1 MSWTWYLDPHTT
13 SKPLLTTQLLNQM
26 SAALRQIRENAP
38 PSVPPG
44 QQRLDTFAELEAR
57 TAAENTQQG
66 LVANP
71 SQPAI
76 APPPKPSPEQFQ
88 ADLKELAQDIT
99 LKEQQIEKLIA
110 HLPGLNWSEKEQVE
124 RMRELERQL
133 EELEGE
139 RVKAVGEKDALMKMV
154 EDRITGVGRVK

>member
-1 MSWTWYLDPHTT
+1 
-13 SKPLLTTQLLNQM
+13 M

-57 TAAENTQQG
+57 ENTQSTTD
-66 LVANP
+66 P
-71 SQPAI
+71 SQQAFVPPA
-76 APPPKPSPEQFQ
+76 KPSPEQFQ
-88 ADLKELAQDIT
+88 ADIKELAQDIT

-133 EELEGE
+133 EDLEGE
-139 RVKAVGEKDALMKMV
+139 RVKAVKEKDMLMKMV
-154 EDRITGVGRVK
+154 ENKITSVGRAR

>member
-1 MSWTWYLDPHTT
+1 
-13 SKPLLTTQLLNQM
+13 M

-57 TAAENTQQG
+57 ENTQ
-66 LVANP
+66 NTTDP
-71 SQPAI
+71 SQQAFIPPA
-76 APPPKPSPEQFQ
+76 KPSPEQFQ
-88 ADLKELAQDIT
+88 ADIKELAQDIT

-124 RMRELERQL
+124 RMRQLERQL
-133 EELEGE
+133 EDLEGE
-139 RVKAVGEKDALMKMV
+139 RVKAVKEKDMLMKMV
-154 EDRITGVGRVK
+154 ENRITGVGRVR

>member
-1 MSWTWYLDPHTT
+1 
-13 SKPLLTTQLLNQM
+13 M

-57 TAAENTQQG
+57 ENTQSTTD
-66 LVANP
+66 P
-71 SQPAI
+71 SQQAFVPPA
-76 APPPKPSPEQFQ
+76 KPSPEQFQ
-88 ADLKELAQDIT
+88 ADIKELAQDIT

-133 EELEGE
+133 EDLEGE
-139 RVKAVGEKDALMKMV
+139 RVKAVKEKDMLMKMV
-154 EDRITGVGRVK
+154 ENKITGVGRAR

>member
-1 MSWTWYLDPHTT
+1 MGDILTQIQDELDM
-13 SKPLLTTQLLNQM
+13 LLNQM

-66 LVANP
+66 

-76 APPPKPSPEQFQ
+76 APPPKPSPEEFH
-88 ADLKELAQDIT
+88 ASLKEMAQDIT

-133 EELEGE
+133 EELEDD
-139 RVKAVGEKDALMKMV
+139 RVKAVCEKDALMKMV
-154 EDRITGVGRVK
+154 EDRITNVGRVR

>member
-1 MSWTWYLDPHTT
+1 MGDILTQIQDELDM
-13 SKPLLTTQLLNQM
+13 LLNQM

-66 LVANP
+66 VAADP
-71 SQPAI
+71 SQPTN

-88 ADLKELAQDIT
+88 ADLKEMAQDIT

-139 RVKAVGEKDALMKMV
+139 RVKAVREKDTLMKMV
-154 EDRITGVGRVK
+154 EDRITGIGKVK

>member
-1 MSWTWYLDPHTT
+1 MGDILTQIQDELDM
-13 SKPLLTTQLLNQM
+13 LLNQM

-66 LVANP
+66 VVANP

>member
-1 MSWTWYLDPHTT
+1 MGDILTQIQDELDM
-13 SKPLLTTQLLNQM
+13 LLNQM

-66 LVANP
+66 AAADP
-71 SQPAI
+71 SQPAN
-76 APPPKPSPEQFQ
+76 APPPKPTPEQFE
-88 ADLKELAQDIT
+88 ADLKEMAQDIT

-110 HLPGLNWSEKEQVE
+110 HLPG
-124 RMRELERQL
+124 RTR
-133 EELEGE
+133 G
-139 RVKAVGEKDALMKMV
+139 
-154 EDRITGVGRVK
+154 

>member
-1 MSWTWYLDPHTT
+1 MGDILTQIQDELDM
-13 SKPLLTTQLLNQM
+13 LLNQM

-66 LVANP
+66 VVANP

-76 APPPKPSPEQFQ
+76 APPPKPSPEQFH